1 MLVSLSAM
9 AMRMRLTTCDGVVG
23 CGWGL
28 GMCWTR
34 QPVRATSL
42 LCVHAALGL
51 SATVARCAFAFCVV
65 GSAHA
70 SDNV

>member
-1 MLVSLSAM
+1 MPLRFALWAV
-9 AMRMRLTTCDGVVG
+9 RMRLTTCDGVVV

-28 GMCWTR
+28 GVCWTW
-34 QPVRATSL
+34 QTVRATSL
-42 LCVHAALGL
+42 LCVHAALGW
-51 SATVARCAFAFCVV
+51 SAMAARRAFAFCVV